1 MVQTSVTGV
10 MDKIATVSYVTYQNN
25 LIFVLIRDDVQDT
38 IVVTELEQI
47 SAC

>member
-1 MVQTSVTGV
+1 MMVQTSVTGV
-10 MDKIATVSYVTYQNN
+10 MDKIATVSYVTYQN

-47 SAC
+47 STC